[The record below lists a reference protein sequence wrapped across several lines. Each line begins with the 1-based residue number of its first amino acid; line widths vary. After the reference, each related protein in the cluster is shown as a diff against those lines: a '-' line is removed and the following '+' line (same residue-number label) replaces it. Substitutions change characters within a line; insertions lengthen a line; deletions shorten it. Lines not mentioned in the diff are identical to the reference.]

1 MIYRLEVYYRR
12 LRRLFNRS
20 EWMLSLL
27 GLNKQA
33 PTDSTTGLLIIQ
45 IDGLSHAQLNTALEN
60 KRLPFLHKLIN
71 KEHYQLHD
79 LYSGAPS
86 TTPAVQAELFYGVKT
101 AVPAFSFKSR
111 DSQQV
116 VRMDRYQA
124 AFDVEQRLAKQGE
137 PLLKG
142 GSSYSKISRGGARE
156 ANFCSSSIGWSGL
169 MNMANPLSLVV
180 FILLNLY
187 SFVRVA
193 VLMLLEFLLAFID
206 FFRGI
211 IARQDLFRELQ
222 FVSTRVAIS
231 ILLRELVTIGAKLD
245 VARGLPIVHLNFL
258 GYDEQAHRRG
268 PSSKF
273 AHWSLKGIDDAVSRI
288 WHGAKSSS
296 RREYE
301 VWIYSDHGQEETV
314 PYTSL
319 HGETVGEAIKRVFV
333 GFNHGIGKPTVS
345 QPLGIESQRAKYLGG
360 GWFQKLLPFKNGAET
375 LPHSNEQCANSVSVT
390 SMGPMGSIYTAQSL
404 SSEQRETLAQAL
416 VTDGKIPLVL
426 ASVAGDQVK
435 AWNRKG
441 VYLLP
446 QDGEKIFGE
455 QHPFLHGV
463 IEDMIR
469 LCHHPEAGELLISG
483 WSVDKPY
490 CTFAMENG
498 SHGGPGMQETH
509 AFALL
514 PGDTYLPPQDKGY
527 LRPVDLYEVAL
538 HTLGRKNKGPKTKP
552 SFSIPSKSMAKD
564 KDKDKDKAES
574 GAQKSNSL
582 RILTYNVHSCRCMDG
597 RLSPRRIAKV
607 IAQYQPDVVALQEL
621 DAGKSRTQFIDQAHA
636 ISQYLKMEFHFHP
649 AMHVEEERYGNAI
662 LTHLP
667 LKLIKAGNLPLIVN
681 KPLFEPRGV
690 IWVSVEVNGVD
701 VQIINTHFGFRPMEH
716 LVQVKA
722 LLGRDWLGSANC
734 QQPLILCGD
743 FNLFPRSAAYKR
755 IVKQMHDMQLKL
767 QGHRP
772 LNTFSGRFPSAR
784 IDHIFANS
792 MIDVLKIQV
801 PRTHLTRSASDHLP
815 LIADLQLTVN

>member
-27 GLNKQA
+27 GLNKHT
-33 PTDSTTGLLIIQ
+33 PTDSKTGLLIIQ
-45 IDGLSHAQLNTALEN
+45 IDGLSHAQLNTALGN
-60 KRLPFLHKLIN
+60 KRLPFLNTLIN
-71 KEHYQLHD
+71 TEHYQLHD
-79 LYSGAPS
+79 LYSGVPS
-86 TTPAVQAELFYGVKT
+86 TTPAVQAEFFYGVKT

-111 DSQQV
+111 YSQQV

-142 GSSYSKISRGGARE
+142 GSSYSNVYRGGAKE

-169 MNMANPLSLVV
+169 MNMANPTSLVV

-187 SFVRVA
+187 SFMRVGL
-193 VLMLLEFLLAFID
+193 LMLLEFLLAFID

-211 IARQDLFRELQ
+211 IARKDLFRELQ

-268 PSSKF
+268 PSSRF
-273 AHWSLKGIDDAVSRI
+273 AHWSLKGIDDAINRI

-301 VWIYSDHGQEETV
+301 VWIYSDHGQEETI
-314 PYTSL
+314 PYKNL
-319 HGETVGEAIKRVFV
+319 HGEMVGEAINRVFTD
-333 GFNHGIGKPTVS
+333 FNHDVGKHTVS
-345 QPLGIESQRAKYLGG
+345 QTMGIESQRAKYLGG
-360 GWFQKLLPFKNGAET
+360 GWFQKLLPFKNGIEA
-375 LPHSNEQCANSVSVT
+375 LSHCDEQCADSVTVT
-390 SMGPMGSIYTAQSL
+390 SMGPMGSIYTQQSL
-404 SSEQRETLAQAL
+404 SNEQREALAHAL
-416 VTDGKIPLVL
+416 VTGAKIPLVL
-426 ASVAGDQVK
+426 ASVAKGQVK
-435 AWNRKG
+435 AWNSKG
-441 VYLLP
+441 IYLLP

-455 QHPFLHGV
+455 QHPFLHDV

-490 CTFAMENG
+490 CTFATENG
-498 SHGGPGMQETH
+498 SHGGPGRQETH

-514 PGDTYLPPQDKGY
+514 PADTPLQSKGY

-538 HTLGRKNKGPKTKP
+538 HTLERKDKRPKKKP
-552 SFSIPSKSMAKD
+552 SFSITMPRPMAKSEAGSD
-564 KDKDKDKAES
+564 VLAGTVADRSA
-574 GAQKSNSL
+574 L
-582 RILTYNVHSCRCMDG
+582 RVLTYNVHSCQCMDG

-607 IAQYQPDVVALQEL
+607 IAHYQPDVVALQEL
-621 DAGKSRTQFIDQAHA
+621 DAGKSRTQFIDQAHI
-636 ISQYLKMEFHFHP
+636 ISQYLKMAFHFHP
-649 AMHVEEERYGNAI
+649 AIHVEEERYGNAI

-667 LKLIKAGNLPLIVN
+667 LKLIKAGNLPLIAN
-681 KPLFEPRGV
+681 KPSFEPRGV
-690 IWVSVEVNGVD
+690 IWVTVEVNGVN

-722 LLGRDWLGSANC
+722 LLGSEWLGSANF

-743 FNLFPRSAAYKR
+743 FNLFPTSAAYKR
-755 IVKQMHDMQLKL
+755 IAKQMHDMQLNL
-767 QGHRP
+767 HGHRP

-792 MIDVLKIQV
+792 MVDVVRIQV

-815 LIADLQLTVN
+815 LIADLQLKSKR

>member
-1 MIYRLEVYYRR
+1 MIYRLEVYYRK

-33 PTDSTTGLLIIQ
+33 PTDSKTGLLIIQ
-45 IDGLSHAQLNTALEN
+45 IDGLSKAQLKTALEN
-60 KRLPFLHKLIN
+60 NRLPFLHKLIN
-71 KEHYQLHD
+71 TEHYQLHD

-111 DSQQV
+111 DSHQV

-124 AFDVEQRLAKQGE
+124 AFDVEQRLVKQGE
-137 PLLKG
+137 PLLTG
-142 GSSYSKISRGGARE
+142 GSSYSNIYRGGARE

-169 MNMANPLSLVV
+169 MNMANPMSLLV

-273 AHWSLKGIDDAVSRI
+273 AHWSLKGIDDAISRI

-314 PYTSL
+314 PYTRL

-333 GFNHGIGKPTVS
+333 RFNHDIGKQTVS
-345 QPLGIESQRAKYLGG
+345 QPLGIESQRAKYIGG
-360 GWFQKLLPFKNGAET
+360 GWFQKLLPFKNGAEA
-375 LPHSNEQCANSVSVT
+375 LPPGDEQYADRVTVT
-390 SMGPMGSIYTAQSL
+390 SMGPMGSIYTQESL
-404 SSEQRETLAQAL
+404 SSEQLEALAQAL

-426 ASVAGDQVK
+426 ARVAGGQVK

-446 QDGEKIFGE
+446 QDGKIIFGE
-455 QHPFLHGV
+455 QHPFLHDV

-469 LCHHPEAGELLISG
+469 LCQHPEAGELLISG
-483 WSVDKPY
+483 WSVDEPY

-514 PGDTYLPPQDKGY
+514 PADTPLPRLDKAH
-527 LRPVDLYEVAL
+527 LRPADLYEVAL
-538 HTLGRKNKGPKTKP
+538 HTLGRNNKGLKKKP
-552 SFSIPSKSMAKD
+552 SFSISATRLMTKPEALAD
-564 KDKDKDKAES
+564 A
-574 GAQKSNSL
+574 GADGSAL

-667 LKLIKAGNLPLIVN
+667 LKLIKAGNLPLLVN

-690 IWVSVEVNGVD
+690 IWVSVEVNGVE

-716 LVQVKA
+716 LIQVKA
-722 LLGRDWLGSANC
+722 LLGRDWLGSANLD
-734 QQPLILCGD
+734 QPLILCGD
-743 FNLFPRSAAYKR
+743 FNLYPTSLAYKR
-755 IVKQMHDMQLKL
+755 IVKQLQDMQLKL
-767 QGHRP
+767 KGHRP
-772 LNTFSGRFPSAR
+772 LNTFSGRFPGVR

-792 MIDVLKIQV
+792 MVDVVKIQV

-815 LIADLQLTVN
+815 LIADLQLTAN